1 MENNK
6 SNSISIWKRIKNN
19 WVKLL
24 VGLVLILIAGA
35 FIRGKFF
42 APATPGQ
49 YVLGQVVRGDLV
61 TKVKGTGQ
69 VSAHSQVDLKPQGST
84 QSSAVI
90 EEIDVKQGDKVVTG
104 QLVATIDN
112 RSALTALHQAQAN
125 LQNSQANYSKLV
137 NGSTV
142 YEIKSGEN
150 SVVQAEQSCKDAQ
163 TELENTKQSTV
174 ISVAQAQ
181 QSLDDVLSSTGVIQV
196 GINTKR
202 DTELLTIRDQLT
214 NVRNSLNIEKVIL
227 DNNTLDKVLSVM
239 NPGYKS
245 SAEGSYNEAESLLLT
260 ANNSYNLAKSD
271 KSDINL
277 IQANSDIGNVLNK
290 SLFSLDALYKAL
302 QNTLTASDFSQTQLD
317 SYISSI
323 NNQIVSVNSGIT
335 AVKNARQNVTDAIL
349 SASNSVK
356 TAQNSLENAQ
366 TSAKSQL
373 TSAESKVKSSYNSWQ
388 SSIDSL
394 SKLKAPARKEDV
406 ASALAQ
412 LSNYRSALE
421 SAQYTYD
428 QNFLRSPF
436 DGEVAQVNV
445 SKGDQTN
452 TNTVVATIITS
463 ELYAEI
469 SLNELDAAQTKIGA
483 SSTVTFD
490 ALPGVTIQ
498 GRVAQIDTIGTVN
511 QGVVSYNAK
520 VSFNVPNPDVKP
532 GMSVSV
538 SIVTNTEKNQLL
550 VPSSAIKTVDGIST
564 IQIPDSASVSSAK
577 LGETVTLI
585 HLQSA
590 NVEIGDTDNVQTVIR
605 SGLEENQIIIARQ
618 IAGATAKSSGG
629 FMSSPK

>member
-1 MENNK
+1 MESNK
-6 SNSISIWKRIKNN
+6 SNSKSIWNRIKNN

-24 VGLVLILIAGA
+24 IGLVLILIVGV

-42 APATPGQ
+42 APAVPGQ

-69 VSAHSQVDLKPQGST
+69 VAANSQVDLKPQGST

-90 EEIDVKQGDKVVTG
+90 KEIDVKQGDKVVAG

-125 LQNSQANYSKLV
+125 LQNSQANYNKLV
-137 NGSTV
+137 NGSTE

-150 SVVQAEQSCKDAQ
+150 SVVQAEQSYKDAQ
-163 TELENTKQSTV
+163 TELENTKQSTAV
-174 ISVAQAQ
+174 SVAQAQ
-181 QSLDDVLSSTGVIQV
+181 QSLDDALSSTGVIQT

-202 DTELLTIRDQLT
+202 DTELSTVQDQLT
-214 NVRNSLNIEKVIL
+214 NARNSLNTEKGIL
-227 DNNTLDKVLSVM
+227 DNNTLDKVLSVT
-239 NPGYKS
+239 NSSYKIS
-245 SAEGSYNEAESLLLT
+245 SEGSYNEAESLLVI

-271 KSDINL
+271 KSDTNLSQAIN
-277 IQANSDIGNVLNK
+277 DINNVLNK
-290 SLFSLDALYKAL
+290 SLYSLDALYKAL
-302 QNTLTASDFSQTQLD
+302 QNTVTASDLSQTQLD

-323 NNQIVSVNSGIT
+323 NSQIVSANSGIT
-335 AVKNARQNVTDAIL
+335 AVKNAQQNVTDAIL
-349 SASNSVK
+349 SANNSVK
-356 TAQNSLENAQ
+356 TAKNSLENAQ

-373 TSAESKVKSSYNSWQ
+373 ASAESKVTSSYNSWQ

-394 SKLKAPARKEDV
+394 SKLKAPARKEDI
-406 ASALAQ
+406 ASASAQ
-412 LSNYRSALE
+412 LSNYRAALE

-436 DGEVAQVNV
+436 DGVVAQVNV
-445 SKGDQTN
+445 SKGDQAN

-469 SLNELDAAQTKIGA
+469 SLNELDAAQTRIGA
-483 SSTVTFD
+483 SSTITFD
-490 ALPGVTIQ
+490 ALPGISIQ
-498 GRVAQIDTIGTVN
+498 GKVAQIDTIGSVN
-511 QGVVSYNAK
+511 QGVVSYSAK
-520 VSFNVPNPDVKP
+520 ISFDTPDSDVKP

-538 SIVTNTEKNQLL
+538 SIVTNMKKDQLL

-564 IQIPDSASVSSAK
+564 IQIPDSTLASSAK

-585 HLQSA
+585 HAQSV
-590 NVEIGDTDNVQTVIR
+590 NVEIGDTDNVQTVIQ

-618 IAGATAKSSGG
+618 ISGATVKSSGG
-629 FMSSPK
+629 LFGAPK